1 MLTRNP
7 SQHMQNHAMFYWK
20 VSWESKY
27 FLISCTFP
35 RFQLSGGLVWNALG
49 FLYYMNFL
57 DLWTFCWFYVAT
69 NIIDSRHSCALFSEA
84 PLHIHSANLWR
95 FRLGDNGIP
104 WAAAA
109 LRFCGYGMRVSRVL
123 IWPAMARD
131 TTLTWK
137 LGRNCHCSH
146 LISVPCLEGCPC
158 VC

>member
-1 MLTRNP
+1 
-7 SQHMQNHAMFYWK
+7 MQNHAMFYRK
-20 VSWESKY
+20 VSWQSKY

-35 RFQLSGGLVWNALG
+35 RFQFSGGLVFEMRWG
-49 FLYYMNFL
+49 SCIIWIFLIYEPSVDFMLPRTLPPFL
-57 DLWTFCWFYVAT
+57 CPFF
-69 NIIDSRHSCALFSEA
+69 EA